1 MEQIET
7 GSWVE
12 WEGIWKNANKTN
24 GLPNILFT
32 KGEAKSIYQFWHKGY
47 ANDLLKLLPSQ
58 KNIKLL
64 ELGSGRGTTSMYLA
78 DNGFTDI
85 TLVDLSKEGLAQ
97 AIDNFTLF
105 QLPKPKI
112 RVADVRNTELK
123 SESYDCV
130 YNIGLLEHFE
140 NPVPVLKEAKRL
152 LKKGGMIFMPVVPR
166 YSFWRGW
173 RIRVLLN
180 PLSVLKH
187 FVKQIFGLRKMG
199 NPDMVRTSN
208 DGDQYIKFLE
218 EAGFEHVSVLPYN
231 PYWKI
236 NKDGSWWESYF
247 TLPIYNW
254 HYKVFSINKDISLA
268 SRPKRNVCLYL
279 VAST

>member
-12 WEGIWKNANKTN
+12 WDGIWKNANKTN

-32 KGEAKSIYQFWHKGY
+32 KGDAKSIYQFWHKGY
-47 ANDLLKLLPSQ
+47 ANDLLKLLPPQ
-58 KNIKLL
+58 KDIKLL

-112 RVADVRNTELK
+112 QVTDVRKTKLE
-123 SESYDCV
+123 SENFDCI

-140 NPVPVLKEAKRL
+140 DPVPVLKEAKRL
-152 LKKGGMIFMPVVPR
+152 LKKGGIIFMPVVPR

-187 FVKQIFGLRKMG
+187 FVKQVFGLIKTG
-199 NPDMVRTSN
+199 NPDMVRTSYN
-208 DGDQYIKFLE
+208 EDQYLKFLE
-218 EAGFEHVSVLPYN
+218 EAGFTNVSVLPY
-231 PYWKI
+231 I
-236 NKDGSWWESYF
+236 R
-247 TLPIYNW
+247 I
-254 HYKVFSINKDISLA
+254 
-268 SRPKRNVCLYL
+268 
-279 VAST
+279 VALE